1 MDMLPFLGEGGCG
14 ARGTVGGIDH
24 LVEENR
30 VLKEQLRGRRLR
42 LTDAQRRRLA
52 STGKPSG
59 PIKVLATRSSHPNL
73 LPTPAVTSPS
83 VNALAACCG
92 TTTVP
97 RPDGHEGITFMLR
110 PPRRE
115 RDRSGVVRP
124 SS

>member
-1 MDMLPFLGEGGCG
+1 MTFDFFRLQLLLATFAGWVKGHQ
-14 ARGTVGGIDH
+14 ARVIDY

-30 VLKEQLRGRRLR
+30 VLMEQGGTTNSIDRR
-42 LTDAQRRRLA
+42 
-52 STGKPSG
+52 P
-59 PIKVLATRSSHPNL
+59 AT
-73 LPTPAVTSPS
+73 AVTSSS

-97 RPDGHEGITFMLR
+97 RPDGHEDITFMLR